1 MHACVFLLFFEIYR
15 HFATAISSEKLA
27 AMPACYTKLSFEYGH
42 LHSIAERVL
51 QRKEEKETNQKSAYD
66 LLITNQYSSFKNISY
81 QWVDF

>member
-1 MHACVFLLFFEIYR
+1 MHVCFYFSLRYTVTLQQR
-15 HFATAISSEKLA
+15 SSEKLA
-27 AMPACYTKLSFEYGH
+27 AMPAFYTKLNFEYWH